1 MVFRAQIA
9 EIVSAKFMCSVLELE
24 DREGF
29 LPVFRDLWV
38 CLIGLNRKLSIRL
51 IAALKTISVYRSK
64 RWSSIKVSSIRSGS
78 KDEKIPKWQN

>member
-38 CLIGLNRKLSIRL
+38 CLIGLNGKLSIRL
-51 IAALKTISVYRSK
+51 IPALKTICVSFKAVELNN
-64 RWSSIKVSSIRSGS
+64 SIVNQ
-78 KDEKIPKWQN
+78 KWIQG

>member
-38 CLIGLNRKLSIRL
+38 CLIGLNGKLSIRL

>member
-38 CLIGLNRKLSIRL
+38 CLIGLNGKLSIRL

-78 KDEKIPKWQN
+78 KDEKIPKCQN

>member
-38 CLIGLNRKLSIRL
+38 CLIGLNGKLSIRL
-51 IAALKTISVYRSK
+51 IAALKTISVYRST
-64 RWSSIKVSSIRSGS
+64 RWSSIKVSSIGSGS

>member
-38 CLIGLNRKLSIRL
+38 CLIDLNGKLSIRL

-64 RWSSIKVSSIRSGS
+64 RWSGV
-78 KDEKIPKWQN
+78 Q